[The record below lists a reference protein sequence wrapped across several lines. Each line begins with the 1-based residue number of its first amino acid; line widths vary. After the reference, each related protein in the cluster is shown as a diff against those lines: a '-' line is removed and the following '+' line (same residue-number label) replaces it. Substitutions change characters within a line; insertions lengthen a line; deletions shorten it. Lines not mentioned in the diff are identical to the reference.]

1 MKPIAKR
8 IKEAREAKGWSGTDL
23 AKHAGIRQSFIG
35 AIESGAQETSGYLPE
50 IAHALGVDA
59 YWLKTGTEPIIGGD
73 KKINEIVKLLKS
85 TDEPGR
91 AVVLDKAR
99 EMAREYPTAQ
109 KSKAA

>member
-73 KKINEIVKLLKS
+73 KSSIDGLGLLAILVGIALVTWGATLVRWRK
-85 TDEPGR
+85 DKGR
-91 AVVLDKAR
+91 
-99 EMAREYPTAQ
+99 Q
-109 KSKAA
+109 

>member
-59 YWLKTGTEPIIGGD
+59 YWLKTGTEPIIGGGT
-73 KKINEIVKLLKS
+73 KKS
-85 TDEPGR
+85 TR
-91 AVVLDKAR
+91 L
-99 EMAREYPTAQ
+99 
-109 KSKAA
+109 